1 MLQTLFYIPAEL
13 GGAPVFGFGLLLA
26 LWTIISVATMAWLG
40 WRQGFNADTWGYVP
54 LLAIVGA
61 AIWFVLPAV
70 CEPRGLPI
78 RGYGMMLLTAVVAAV
93 LLAVRRGRR
102 VGIDPEAIYTLA
114 FWMFLPGLIGSRLFY
129 VIQHWDE
136 YHRETFRA
144 TMAAVINLTQGGLVV
159 YGALIGG
166 VLGLLVFVRKYK
178 FPLLATVD
186 LIVPSMALGL
196 ALGRVGCLLN
206 GCCFGGPSEMP
217 WAITFPWD
225 SYAHRRQVE
234 QGQTFLHGLKIV
246 GNPGDPPVITEVQ
259 PGSPARKQGL
269 KAFQRIVSINRLPT
283 RTIDEAQ
290 HALLQLNRV
299 GTQISILT
307 AGGAAVRQWS
317 IVGPLPRSE
326 PVQPTQPFSSING
339 LLVCLFLLAYDP
351 FRRRDGELF
360 ALGMTIYPITRF
372 LLEMVRTDERPVFG
386 TGMTISQ
393 NGSLLVLIGAIALWF
408 YILRRPPGRAFGG
421 HCS

>member
-1 MLQTLFYIPAEL
+1 M
-13 GGAPVFGFGLLLA
+13 FGFGLLLA
-26 LWTIISVATMAWLG
+26 LWTIISVATLAWLG

-129 VIQHWDE
+129 VIEYWDE

-144 TMAAVINLTQGGLVV
+144 TMAAVVNLTQGGLVV

-206 GCCFGGPSEMP
+206 GCCFGEPSEMP

-234 QGQTFLHGLKIV
+234 QGQAFLHGLKIV

-259 PGSPARKQGL
+259 PGSLARKQGL

-283 RTIDEAQ
+283 RTIDEAR

-299 GTQISILT
+299 GTRISILT
-307 AGGAAVRQWS
+307 AGNAAVRQWT

-386 TGMTISQ
+386 TGLTISQ

-408 YILRRPPGRAFGG
+408 YILRRPPGKAFGG